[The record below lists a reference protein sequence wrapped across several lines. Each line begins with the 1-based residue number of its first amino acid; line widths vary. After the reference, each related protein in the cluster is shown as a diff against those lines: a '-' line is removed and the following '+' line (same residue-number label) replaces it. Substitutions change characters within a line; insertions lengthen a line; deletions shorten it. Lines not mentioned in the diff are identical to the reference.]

1 MARRAPKKE
10 TMPVIGFLSSQ
21 SPEAFKQA
29 LTAFHHGLKQTGFVE
44 GKNVAVEHDWAMG
57 QPDQLK
63 ELTAEL
69 VRRRVAL
76 IAAFGG
82 AGTGLMAKTATEDIP
97 IVFTSGFDPIK
108 VGLVDKLDKLGRPSG
123 NLTGV
128 HLATTEFGLKRLEAL
143 RDLLPDAATIALLVN
158 SNGIVHKI
166 EAEAM
171 EGATRSAKLKLHLA
185 KASSESQFEDVFDG
199 ATKAGAGGFLLSADP
214 YFTANRKQL
223 VALAARHA
231 MPAVY
236 PWREYVEAGG
246 LMSYGP
252 NLGNVY
258 RQVGIYAGMILKGAK
273 PAELPVRRSTTF
285 DLVINLKAA
294 KALRLEIPPLLLAR
308 ADEVL
313 E

>member
-1 MARRAPKKE
+1 MARPARTM

-29 LTAFHHGLKQTGFVE
+29 LAAFHQGLKQTGYVE
-44 GKNVAVEHDWAMG
+44 GENVAVEHDWAMG
-57 QPDQLK
+57 QQEQLK
-63 ELTAEL
+63 EQTADL
-69 VRRRVAL
+69 VRRGVAL

-82 AGTGLMAKTATEDIP
+82 AGTGLMAKAATKDIP

-108 VGLVDKLDKLGRPSG
+108 VGLVDKLDKRGRASG

-128 HLATTEFGLKRLEAL
+128 HLATTEFGSKRLEAL
-143 RDLLPDAATIALLVN
+143 HELMPKAETIALLVN
-158 SNGIVHKI
+158 PKGIVHKI
-166 EAEAM
+166 ETTAM
-171 EGATRSAKLKLHLA
+171 EAAAHSAKLQLHVA
-185 KASSESQFEDVFDG
+185 RASDKSQFKDVFE
-199 ATKAGAGGFLLSADP
+199 AAVKAGAGGLLLSADP
-214 YFTANRKQL
+214 YFTANRMDL

-236 PWREYVEAGG
+236 PWREYVEVGG

-252 NLGNVY
+252 NLPNVY

-273 PAELPVRRSTTF
+273 PAELPVQRSTTF
-285 DLVINLKAA
+285 DLVINLKTA
-294 KALRLEIPPLLLAR
+294 KALDLDVPPLLLAR